1 MAKNKTIRIIID
13 TNLWI
18 SFIISRKYNLLDN
31 LLFSEKVRLLFSNEL
46 IGEIQQTILK
56 PKLKRYFADKAL
68 DKMLLAFEPFI
79 DLIEVE
85 SQILICR
92 DSNDDFLLSL
102 CKDGNADYLI
112 TGDKDLLDLKKF
124 GKTKIITIKDFFVI
138 VKK

>member
-85 SQILICR
+85 SK
-92 DSNDDFLLSL
+92 N
-102 CKDGNADYLI
+102 
-112 TGDKDLLDLKKF
+112 GDLQRFK
-124 GKTKIITIKDFFVI
+124 
-138 VKK
+138 